1 MILYLINRKSK
12 KMLTTTIYKKN
23 IHDLNNYKF
32 KVLKPSTNKKLGK
45 KVLKG
50 EFKDH
55 KFYTLTL
62 VERETCPSDCY
73 HWSTCY
79 GNNMPFA
86 HRMNSSDE
94 LLLTNRIHEDIKNLN
109 GKKALI
115 RLHILGDFFSTQY
128 VLFWD
133 LMLKLYKN
141 IAIYGYTANN
151 LNSKIKKSIAIAEKI
166 IALTNTHKKRFSIR
180 FSNDLNNKFSANSFD
195 IVKPAKGES
204 ILCPVQ
210 DDKTENCGTCG
221 LCWESQERQI
231 IFKTH

>member
-1 MILYLINRKSK
+1 
-12 KMLTTTIYKKN
+12 MLTTTIYKKN
-23 IHDLNNYKF
+23 IHNLTDYKF

-50 EFKDH
+50 QFKDY

-62 VERETCPSDCY
+62 VERETCPSDCF

-86 HRMNSSDE
+86 HRMNSQDE
-94 LLLTNRIHEDIKNLN
+94 QLLKNRIHDDIKNLN

-115 RLHILGDFFSTQY
+115 RLHILGDFFSVSY
-128 VLFWD
+128 VMFWD
-133 LMLKLYKN
+133 MILKDFPN

-151 LNSKIKKSIAIAEKI
+151 INSKLEKSRSIASTISV
-166 IALTNTHKKRFSIR
+166 LHSLHKERFSIR
-180 FSNDLNNKFSANSFD
+180 FSNDLENPFSANSFD
-195 IVKPAKGES
+195 VVKPVKGQS

-210 DDKTENCGTCG
+210 EDKTPDCGTCG
-221 LCWESQERQI
+221 LCWNSPDKQI